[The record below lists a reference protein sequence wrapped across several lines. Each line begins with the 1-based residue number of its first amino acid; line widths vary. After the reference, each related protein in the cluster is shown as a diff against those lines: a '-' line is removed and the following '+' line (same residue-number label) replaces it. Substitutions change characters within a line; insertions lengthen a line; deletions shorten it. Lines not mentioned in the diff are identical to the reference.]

1 MPSSSVCPLPMAAK
15 TNIELQH
22 DFEEW
27 GVESRPP
34 GGFVNLI
41 NAPSNHMHHVA
52 EGSPS
57 QPINVEN
64 GDISRTKKR
73 LLWTN
78 DEDLRLISAWLNNS
92 NDSIESNFKKNDK
105 YWGDVA
111 AAYNS
116 TTPKSREANSL
127 YASGESH
134 DDLMA
139 KAHAFFGVAGSNN
152 DINVPNQSP
161 LFLEQ
166 VRGEAPR
173 VHFSVNGNEYN
184 NGYYLADGIYPYWAS
199 FIKSISLPQTEKH
212 KLFAKRQ
219 EGARKDVERAFGVL
233 QARFNIVRRPA
244 KKWKRKSVGKIM
256 LACVILHNM
265 IVEDEREDAICD
277 IDLNR
282 IPRTS
287 IVLPPEVT
295 SVLTVPYPAPPPD
308 PRNPYSRIILMLLDT
323 DVGKDEGI
331 VEELDVVIAGQDLL
345 TGEEEFD

>member
-116 TTPKSREANSL
+116 TTPKSRVRQVKQVKDRFGKIKKKVGNFCCSWKEANSL

-139 KAHAFFGVAGSNN
+139 KAVKMYEN
-152 DINVPNQSP
+152 DFKDGPF
-161 LFLEQ
+161 LFM
-166 VRGEAPR
+166 PI
-173 VHFSVNGNEYN
+173 H
-184 NGYYLADGIYPYWAS
+184 PW
-199 FIKSISLPQTEKH
+199 
-212 KLFAKRQ
+212 
-219 EGARKDVERAFGVL
+219 
-233 QARFNIVRRPA
+233 
-244 KKWKRKSVGKIM
+244 
-256 LACVILHNM
+256 
-265 IVEDEREDAICD
+265 
-277 IDLNR
+277 
-282 IPRTS
+282 
-287 IVLPPEVT
+287 
-295 SVLTVPYPAPPPD
+295 
-308 PRNPYSRIILMLLDT
+308 
-323 DVGKDEGI
+323 
-331 VEELDVVIAGQDLL
+331 
-345 TGEEEFD
+345 